1 VVLATLMSDTATG
14 VGLIAAAI
22 AVGGFI
28 AHVKPALSGAED
40 QWLRNATV
48 RGGVAGI
55 ILATGVIVLSAAT
68 S

>member
-1 VVLATLMSDTATG
+1 MSDSATG
-14 VGLIAAAI
+14 AGLVAAAI

-28 AHVKPALSGAED
+28 AHVKPALSGAEEHR
-40 QWLRNATV
+40 LRNATV

-55 ILATGVIVLSAAT
+55 VFATGVIVLSAMT